1 MSSVTNLTE
10 KMVENKANADYVK
23 SRLAKFAKD
32 GSRRG
37 GARPGAGRIA
47 GSKGKRTEAAI
58 AVMEGLKADPVKF
71 LLVAMLNEDLPIRDR
86 IECAKAVAPYVSPR
100 LASVESRVTNVKSHE
115 ECLND
120 LE

>member
-1 MSSVTNLTE
+1 MSVTTLTDRLAE
-10 KMVENKANADYVK
+10 HKANADYVK
-23 SRLAKFAKD
+23 NRLAKFAKD

-37 GARPGAGRIA
+37 GARVGAGRVA
-47 GSKGKRTEAAI
+47 GSKGKRTEEAL

-71 LLVAMLNEDLPIRDR
+71 LLVAMLNEDLPIKDR

-115 ECLND
+115 EMLD
-120 LE
+120 ELDE